1 MPADKAQGRG
11 RSGPRHAAP
20 RKPLLTRLNIPAGK
34 AVAVAAVPTA
44 MLVGMG
50 FTPQLAQAK
59 PLPKNPFKGD
69 ACVSAPDKEET
80 EAEQEKREE
89 RAEKLKRDL
98 KKEQAERDKAA
109 KEKGSGDA
117 GGAGDAGDA
126 DKSQP
131 SDGADKPAPDPEK
144 PSTPPS
150 GGGGGDAEKPS
161 TPAPDPSE
169 SEDEENPWY
178 DPLGVG
184 KKIED
189 AFTPK
194 DEKEKEDPAKPAP
207 EDGAKPD
214 PEPSP
219 SEPSEPSKP
228 SKPSTPKPPSSED
241 GGDEADSP
249 AKDRAGKGDKAG
261 DAAQDAIEKAEKRAK
276 AKEKAEDD
284 KDKPGANEQ
293 GKNGK
298 ARAYDADKDAGK
310 PFPCPEKGDY
320 AGKGEQTPATIPNQ
334 PWYLKASSLTLKG
347 ASYKG
352 IVEITMANGKT
363 KKALKYTA
371 DELDIGDMHQTVKGP
386 DSKTTHVKAAD
397 GSTSTIR
404 GGQVTM
410 YTEELKGKL
419 FGLIPMTFSPESPP
433 PLDLPFIYL
442 TDVEVRQSA
451 QFGGNLTVPG
461 LHTYLTD

>member
-98 KKEQAERDKAA
+98 AKEQAKREKAAEDA
-109 KEKGSGDA
+109 KEKGKGKGSG
-117 GGAGDAGDA
+117 GDSGDA
-126 DKSQP
+126 DKSGP
-131 SDGADKPAPDPEK
+131 SDGTDEPAPDPAK
-144 PSTPPS
+144 PSQPPS
-150 GGGGGDAEKPS
+150 GGGEDADKPS

-184 KKIED
+184 KKLED

-194 DEKEKEDPAKPAP
+194 DEKEQEDPAKPAP
-207 EDGAKPD
+207 EDSAKPT
-214 PEPSP
+214 PTPSAPSKP
-219 SEPSEPSKP
+219 SEPSEP

-241 GGDEADSP
+241 GEDAS
-249 AKDRAGKGDKAG
+249 AG
-261 DAAQDAIEKAEKRAK
+261 DRAEKRDGGDDAAK
-276 AKEKAEDD
+276 KQKDEAGKDREKDREKD

-293 GKNGK
+293 GKDGK
-298 ARAYDADKDAGK
+298 ARAYDPDKDAGK

-320 AGKGEQTPATIPNQ
+320 EGKGEQTPATIPNQ
-334 PWYLKASSLTLKG
+334 PWYLKASSLTLRG

-352 IVEITMANGKT
+352 IVEITMPNGKT
-363 KKALKYTA
+363 KQALKYTS
-371 DELDIGDMHQTVKGP
+371 DELDIGDLHQTVDGP
-386 DSKTTHVKAAD
+386 SGKTTHVKAAE

-442 TDVEVRQSA
+442 TDVEVRQAA

>member
-1 MPADKAQGRG
+1 MPADQVSGRG

-20 RKPLLTRLNIPAGK
+20 RKPLLTRLNAGK

-50 FTPQLAQAK
+50 LTPQLAQAK

-80 EAEQEKREE
+80 EAEKKEREE
-89 RAEKLKRDL
+89 KAEKLKRDL
-98 KKEQAERDKAA
+98 AREQAKRDKAA
-109 KEKGSGDA
+109 QDKEAGDDDAASGSGDK
-117 GGAGDAGDA
+117 DTTT
-126 DKSQP
+126 
-131 SDGADKPAPDPEK
+131 PAPDK
-144 PSTPPS
+144 PSTPSTGSGDGDSGTGSGSGDGS
-150 GGGGGDAEKPS
+150 GGGADEPS
-161 TPAPDPSE
+161 TPKPTPSE
-169 SEDEENPWY
+169 SEEEENPWY

-194 DEKEKEDPAKPAP
+194 DEKEQEEKEQETPAEPAP
-207 EDGAKPD
+207 EDSAKPD
-214 PEPSP
+214 PTPSP
-219 SEPSEPSKP
+219 SESSKPSEPG
-228 SKPSTPKPPSSED
+228 TP
-241 GGDEADSP
+241 DSP
-249 AKDRAGKGDKAG
+249 ATGDKADEG
-261 DAAQDAIEKAEKRAK
+261 DKADKSAGTSDAARKKAEAEKK
-276 AKEKAEDD
+276 AEAGKKAEDD
-284 KDKPGANEQ
+284 KDKPEANEQ
-293 GKNGK
+293 GKDGK
-298 ARAYDADKDAGK
+298 ARAYDAAKDAGK

-320 AGKGEQTPATIPNQ
+320 EGKGEQTPVTIPNQ
-334 PWYLKASSLTLKG
+334 PWYLKASSLTLRG

-352 IVEITMANGKT
+352 VVDITMANGKS
-363 KKALKYTA
+363 KQALKYTA

-386 DSKTTHVKAAD
+386 DGKTIHVKAAD

-404 GGQVTM
+404 DGQVTM

-451 QFGGNLTVPG
+451 QFGGTLTVPG
-461 LHTYLTD
+461 LESYLTG